1 MDKDG
6 NIENKDQFSREEVS
20 LIISR
25 VRVKALIKVDENLKK
40 QLETAKERSYDAMLN
55 QDDKEKESLA
65 LQAVYG
71 VKLLENID
79 DEIRDGLSKDIE
91 SYLTD

>member
-6 NIENKDQFSREEVS
+6 NIEDKDQFSREEVS